1 MHETTVRL
9 AHSAGLY
16 SPHLIIIIVGLLLLG
31 MGLTIG
37 TFASLAARIQDLHDE
52 VTAARLARNDL
63 DRRTLGDPRQ
73 GGQHR
78 RDGGVR

>member
-1 MHETTVRL
+1 MHDVTVRL
-9 AHSAGLY
+9 AHAAGLY
-16 SPHLIIIIVGLLLLG
+16 SPHLAIIIVGLLLLG

-37 TFASLAARIQDLHDE
+37 TFASLAARVRDLHDE

-73 GGQHR
+73 GGRHHKV
-78 RDGGVR
+78 GGAR